1 MERVKYWDGRLKLD
15 TLPNWSRNVPSE
27 SNVGENDAVSSAGG
41 APWRH
46 QINYIINSS
55 GKLPEFNLC
64 LRENNNANCKLKRKR
79 EREKKSWG
87 KWEGQKYS
95 NRKMPNQLV
104 ISSPSPSPS
113 CNAMFRLPTLRSI
126 VTFDLFRVFRFVV
139 PLCGHYATLC
149 LWPWL
154 NDTCCKLGLSCEWAN
169 QSEWVENLKH
179 EVNRRGNETEV

>member
-15 TLPNWSRNVPSE
+15 ALPNWLRNVPSE

-64 LRENNNANCKLKRKR
+64 LRENNNANCKLKRKKR
-79 EREKKSWG
+79 ERERKSGG

-95 NRKMPNQLV
+95 NRKKYQISWWSQVQVQVQAAMPCFVCPRFDRSLRSICFGYFGSLFPYV
-104 ISSPSPSPS
+104 DT
-113 CNAMFRLPTLRSI
+113 TLRSAY
-126 VTFDLFRVFRFVV
+126 
-139 PLCGHYATLC
+139 GHGSMTLAAS
-149 LWPWL
+149 L
-154 NDTCCKLGLSCEWAN
+154 D
-169 QSEWVENLKH
+169 
-179 EVNRRGNETEV
+179 